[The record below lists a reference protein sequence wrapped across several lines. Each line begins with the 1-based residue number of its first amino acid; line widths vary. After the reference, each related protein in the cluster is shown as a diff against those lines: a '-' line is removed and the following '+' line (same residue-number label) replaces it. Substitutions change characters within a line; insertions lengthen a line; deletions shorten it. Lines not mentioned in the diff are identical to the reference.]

1 MANKESKEIITE
13 EEVEAL
19 KIKLTNAENCLK
31 EKDDIIQQL
40 EREINSR
47 NKQFDN
53 LASVYNLLLD
63 KIIKTGIE

>member
-13 EEVEAL
+13 EVEAL
-19 KIKLTNAENCLK
+19 KIKLTNTENSLK
-31 EKDDIIQQL
+31 EKDAIIQQL

-47 NKQFDN
+47 IKQFDN

>member
-13 EEVEAL
+13 DVEAL
-19 KIKLTNAENCLK
+19 KIKLTNTENNLK
-31 EKDDIIQQL
+31 EKDAIIQQL
-40 EREINSR
+40 EREINNR
-47 NKQFDN
+47 IKQFDN

>member
-13 EEVEAL
+13 EVEAL
-19 KIKLTNAENCLK
+19 KIKLTNTENNLK
-31 EKDDIIQQL
+31 EKDAIIQQL
-40 EREINSR
+40 EREINNR
-47 NKQFDN
+47 IKQFDN